1 MAEKEISIEIKNP
14 EILLLVGF
22 LIVALTLMLMITF
35 PSPIVF
41 GDEGYH
47 TVMAQR
53 IASGQEY
60 FVWQPIESGK
70 LMKHGFVRPPLW
82 NFLEASFFFLFGFSE
97 VIVKFLTPFI
107 ATILIGVATYVLVK
121 RIFNKN
127 VALIAAIMILYIPS
141 LVTYSILFT
150 TDILL
155 VFYMLLFIFTFVLA
169 LQAGSKKYFMLSG
182 IFGGLAMLTKT
193 SAFAIF
199 PIIILAFLYMA
210 YKDRNYKHLL
220 KQFLIL
226 GVFFAIVYGT
236 FFIRNLALFNMTGTG
251 FFSFITKPKTIITF
265 SYTPKFNV
273 AAAAPLSD
281 TGLNILNYGITNYI
295 SFAYGSPWFVP
306 LAFLAGSIILLM
318 RRSKVDIFLVIV
330 LLSYLPVLYQTAFG
344 GRSED
349 ASRYALVVLPAIVT
363 IAAVYFD
370 AIYDFIKQ
378 YYKKLAL
385 VVFLL
390 IIVLSLLGLY
400 TKLYSMKGVKQ
411 FSSLFLDACDFI
423 KHNTTSNAL
432 LLTIWDHQT
441 VYNCQ
446 RDALSPN
453 GLPDQGD
460 IMLSNDVNIS
470 IPRLKAHGITHVF
483 IQKFSISSGT
493 EQDRYPISFINFMND
508 NPKSFKKTFE
518 NGASVNTCSQQD
530 GCAGNIVYQVV

>member
-1 MAEKEISIEIKNP
+1 LAEKEISIEIKNP
-14 EILLLVGF
+14 EILLLAGF

-47 TVMAQR
+47 TVMAQQ
-53 IASGQEY
+53 IAGKQEY

-107 ATILIGVATYVLVK
+107 ATVLIGAATYVLVK
-121 RIFNKN
+121 KIFNKN

-141 LVTYSILFT
+141 LVTYSVLFT

-169 LQAGSKKYFMLSG
+169 LQEGSKKYFMLSG

-210 YKDRNYKHLL
+210 YKDRNYKHLF

-226 GVFFAIVYGT
+226 AVFFAIVFGT

-295 SFAYGSPWFVP
+295 NFAYGSPWFAP

-318 RRSKVDIFLVIV
+318 RRSKVDILLVIV

-349 ASRYALVVLPAIVT
+349 ASRYALVILPAIVT
-363 IAAVYFD
+363 IAGVYFD

-390 IIVLSLLGLY
+390 VIVVSSLGLY

-411 FSSLFLDACDFI
+411 FSPLFLDACDFI

-441 VYNCQ
+441 LYNCQ

-483 IQKFSISSGT
+483 IQKFSVSSGT
-493 EQDRYPISFINFMND
+493 EQDRYPIEFINFMND
-508 NPKSFKKTFE
+508 NPKNFKKIFE
-518 NGASVNTCSQQD
+518 NGASLSTCAQQD

>member
-1 MAEKEISIEIKNP
+1 LAEKEISIEIKNP